1 MTIIGL
7 RFVQRVQLC
16 VSYKSEWKDNIK
28 MDLKDVGW
36 GSMDWIA
43 LTQDRD
49 R

>member
-1 MTIIGL
+1 MAIIGL
-7 RFVQRVQLC
+7 TFVQTVQLC
-16 VSYKSEWKDNIK
+16 VSYNSEWKDNIK